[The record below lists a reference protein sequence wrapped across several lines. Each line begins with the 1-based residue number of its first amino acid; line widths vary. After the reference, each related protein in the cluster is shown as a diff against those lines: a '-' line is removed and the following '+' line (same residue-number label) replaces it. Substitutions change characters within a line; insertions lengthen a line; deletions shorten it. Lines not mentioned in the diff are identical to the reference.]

1 MINML
6 SKENKKISNQRI
18 FLFLVL
24 FALLVIIFNYCQ
36 NFLSINQVLIDG
48 QSFKKDLGALDD
60 QITTKS
66 PYKLSNFDKWIIVT
80 SINKPTDQ
88 IRKLASI
95 KEFQLLVV
103 ADRKTDPK
111 WFLESVIFLS
121 VDYQKNLGFQILD
134 DIPFN
139 SYTRKN
145 IGNNCSQYKIYQ

>member
-1 MINML
+1 MV
-6 SKENKKISNQRI
+6 I
-18 FLFLVL
+18 FLFMVLLVL
-24 FALLVIIFNYCQ
+24 IGLIFNSGQ
-36 NFLSINQVLIDG
+36 NDFTEPFWSTD
-48 QSFKKDLGALDD
+48 QSD
-60 QITTKS
+60 TKS
-66 PYKLSNFDKWIIVT
+66 AFKSMNIDKWIIVT

-145 IGNNCSQYKIYQ
+145 IGNNCSQYKIYQWLPKVCRDYFYVF